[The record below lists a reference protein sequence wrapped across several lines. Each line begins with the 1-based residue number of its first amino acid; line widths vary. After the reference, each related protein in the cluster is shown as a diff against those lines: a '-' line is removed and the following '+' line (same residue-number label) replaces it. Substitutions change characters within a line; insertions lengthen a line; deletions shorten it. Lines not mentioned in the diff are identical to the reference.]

1 MGGRTDVWSD
11 KQRGER
17 RRAGERRKSPS
28 DASGF
33 AFCLSALNAAFEK
46 TVDFLAVHKIL
57 VKLVE
62 AFGFS

>member
-1 MGGRTDVWSD
+1 MRVTIADFALDGLKNVR
-11 KQRGER
+11 
-17 RRAGERRKSPS
+17 
-28 DASGF
+28 F